1 MKILTGFAVV
11 KDAIGNKIVY
21 TITEVDESGTV
32 ISSNDKK
39 TYFVMDEDT
48 NNIIGQLEDKIKEK
62 FD

>member
-48 NNIIGQLEDKIKEK
+48 NNIIGQLEEKIKDK